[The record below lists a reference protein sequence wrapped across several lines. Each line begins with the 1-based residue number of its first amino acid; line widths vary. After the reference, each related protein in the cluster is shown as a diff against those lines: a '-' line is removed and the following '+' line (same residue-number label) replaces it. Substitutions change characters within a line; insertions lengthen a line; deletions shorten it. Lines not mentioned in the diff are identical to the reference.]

1 MKLLFAIAVLATE
14 EGEEAS
20 SGASLILPEPAELV
34 AGILAFA
41 VVFFFVWKWA
51 LPTINKTLEARQA
64 AITGQ
69 LSAAEESKKEAE
81 GLLADYKAQLAE
93 AKSEGNRIVEEAR
106 VSGDQTKAEIIAK
119 ANDEASQLLAKAR
132 TEAESERSR
141 ALAEARRE
149 VGELS
154 VELAGKIVGES
165 LDAKA
170 HQGLVERYLS
180 DLEKM

>member
-1 MKLLFAIAVLATE
+1 MQFLNALAVVATE

-20 SGASLILPEPAELV
+20 DGLSLVLPHTEELI

-41 VVFFFVWKWA
+41 IVFFFVWKWA
-51 LPTINKTLEARQA
+51 LPTITKTLEARQA

-69 LSAAEESKKEAE
+69 LTEAE
-81 GLLADYKAQLAE
+81 RAKAEAEALLADYKAQLAE

-106 VSGDQTKAEIIAK
+106 VAGDQTKAEIIAK
-119 ANDEASQLLAKAR
+119 ANDDASQLIAKAR
-132 TEAESERSR
+132 AEAESERSR
-141 ALAEARRE
+141 ALSEARRE

-154 VELAGKIVGES
+154 VDLAGRIVGES
-165 LDAKA
+165 LDADA
-170 HQGLVERYLS
+170 HKGLVERYLA

>member
-1 MKLLFAIAVLATE
+1 MQFLSALAVLATE
-14 EGEEAS
+14 EGEETS
-20 SGASLILPEPAELV
+20 DGLSLVLPHPEELI

-41 VVFFFVWKWA
+41 IVFFFVWKWA

-69 LSAAEESKKEAE
+69 LTDAERAKSEAE
-81 GLLADYKAQLAE
+81 ALLADYKAQLVE

-106 VSGDQTKAEIIAK
+106 VSGDQVKAEIIAK
-119 ANDEASQLLAKAR
+119 ANDDAGQLIAKAR
-132 TEAESERSR
+132 AEAESERSR
-141 ALAEARRE
+141 ALSEARRE

-154 VELAGKIVGES
+154 VDLAGKIVGES
-165 LDAKA
+165 LDPDA
-170 HQGLVERYLS
+170 HKGLVERYLA

>member
-1 MKLLFAIAVLATE
+1 MQFLSALAVLATE
-14 EGEEAS
+14 EGGETGGGLSLVLPHTEE
-20 SGASLILPEPAELV
+20 LI
-34 AGILAFA
+34 AGILAFLI
-41 VVFFFVWKWA
+41 VFFFVWKWA
-51 LPTINKTLEARQA
+51 LPTINKTLEARQE

-69 LSAAEESKKEAE
+69 LSEAETAKREAE

-106 VSGDQTKAEIIAK
+106 VSGDQMKTEIIAK
-119 ANDEASQLLAKAR
+119 ANDEASQLIAKAR
-132 TEAESERSR
+132 AEADSERSR
-141 ALAEARRE
+141 ALTEARRE

-165 LDAKA
+165 LDAEA
-170 HQGLVERYLS
+170 HKGLVERYLA

>member
-1 MKLLFAIAVLATE
+1 MQFLSALAVLATE
-14 EGEEAS
+14 EGEETS
-20 SGASLILPEPAELV
+20 DGLSLVLPHPEELI

-41 VVFFFVWKWA
+41 IVFFFVWKWA

-69 LSAAEESKKEAE
+69 LTDAERAKSEAE
-81 GLLADYKAQLAE
+81 ALLADYKAQLAE

-106 VSGDQTKAEIIAK
+106 VSGDQVKAEIIAK
-119 ANDEASQLLAKAR
+119 ANDDAGQLIAKAR
-132 TEAESERSR
+132 AEAESERSR
-141 ALAEARRE
+141 ALSEARRE

-154 VELAGKIVGES
+154 VDLAGKIVGES
-165 LDAKA
+165 LDPDA
-170 HQGLVERYLS
+170 HKGLVERYLA